1 MYFFF
6 TLPGELDVTKCDCPN
21 PCKEVRY
28 TTEVYYSKF
37 PDAGTANLLQSN
49 GDGST
54 LKYFR

>member
-37 PDAGTANLLQSN
+37 PDARTANLLQPN

-54 LKYFR
+54 LKYLR